1 MKRKLAACMLSLL
14 IGTVVA
20 ANANALVCKLFNQ
33 TIDQKCEEAC
43 SLIQNKILQGF
54 CV

>member
-20 ANANALVCKLFNQ
+20 ANANALACKLFNQ
-33 TIDQKCEEAC
+33 SIDQQCEAAC
-43 SLIQNKILQGF
+43 NKIQNDILRGI
-54 CV
+54 CL